1 MELRVNEVAIPEKID
16 FNYEELKAELISKV
30 SFYETLVYTDDQI
43 KDAKADKANLN
54 KLKKA
59 LNDER
64 IRKEKEYM
72 QPFNVFKA
80 QINEIIG
87 IIDKP
92 IAVIDEQ
99 VKAYDEKRKAEKQ
112 KAIEDLFSQIGF
124 QNFVTLEKIWDPKWL
139 NASVSMKS
147 IEDQMKS
154 RMYEIG
160 NGVLTLSQLPEFG
173 FEATEVFKETLDIN
187 KAISEAKRM
196 SEIAKAKAEAE
207 ARRKAEEESRKA
219 AEEARRKAEE
229 ERKAQEK
236 VAEEQRAAMAKAMTP
251 PEEVQ
256 PTPVQE
262 SQPEPQKMVVKFEVE
277 LTTEDATAL
286 REFFQSRNITFRAIR
301 SFGSKTY
308 QTFLDKFKNVP
319 YKLVATATPSPNKYK
334 ELIHY
339 AGYLEVMDTGQA
351 LTRFFQRD
359 STKANNLTLYPNM
372 EDEFWLWV
380 SSWAL
385 FITKPSDIN
394 PDYSDDGYV
403 LPPLDVRWHEIPI
416 HYGDSVDRD
425 GQMELF
431 TQASTGLKEAA
442 KIKRESIDARVEKM
456 KEIVDSSPEDHFILW
471 HDQEAERHAIKK
483 ALPETVD
490 IYGSMDYDLREQRVI
505 DFSNGKTRLFATK
518 KSISGSGCNFQ
529 RFCHREIFV
538 GIDYEFNDFIQAV
551 HTLMIRLQSPRMS
564 TQEHSGR

>member
-16 FNYEELKAELISKV
+16 FNYEELKAELTSKV

-112 KAIEDLFSQIGF
+112 KAIEELFATIGF

-154 RMYEIG
+154 KMYEIG

-207 ARRKAEEESRKA
+207 ARRKAAEEARKA
-219 AEEARRKAEE
+219 AEEARKAEE

-236 VAEEQRAAMAKAMTP
+236 AAEEQRAAMAKAMTP
-251 PEEVQ
+251 LEDVQ

-262 SQPEPQKMVVKFEVE
+262 SQPEPQK
-277 LTTEDATAL
+277 
-286 REFFQSRNITFRAIR
+286 
-301 SFGSKTY
+301 
-308 QTFLDKFKNVP
+308 
-319 YKLVATATPSPNKYK
+319 
-334 ELIHY
+334 
-339 AGYLEVMDTGQA
+339 
-351 LTRFFQRD
+351 
-359 STKANNLTLYPNM
+359 
-372 EDEFWLWV
+372 W
-380 SSWAL
+380 
-385 FITKPSDIN
+385 
-394 PDYSDDGYV
+394 
-403 LPPLDVRWHEIPI
+403 
-416 HYGDSVDRD
+416 
-425 GQMELF
+425 
-431 TQASTGLKEAA
+431 
-442 KIKRESIDARVEKM
+442 
-456 KEIVDSSPEDHFILW
+456 
-471 HDQEAERHAIKK
+471 
-483 ALPETVD
+483 
-490 IYGSMDYDLREQRVI
+490 
-505 DFSNGKTRLFATK
+505 
-518 KSISGSGCNFQ
+518 
-529 RFCHREIFV
+529 
-538 GIDYEFNDFIQAV
+538 
-551 HTLMIRLQSPRMS
+551 
-564 TQEHSGR
+564 

>member
-16 FNYEELKAELISKV
+16 FNYEELKAELTSKV

-64 IRKEKEYM
+64 IRREKEYM

-112 KAIEDLFSQIGF
+112 KAIEELFATIGF

-154 RMYEIG
+154 KMYEIG

-207 ARRKAEEESRKA
+207 ARRKAEEE
-219 AEEARRKAEE
+219 
-229 ERKAQEK
+229 RKAQERA
-236 VAEEQRAAMAKAMTP
+236 AEEQRAAKAMTP

-286 REFFQSRNITFRAIR
+286 REFFQSRNITFRAI
-301 SFGSKTY
+301 K
-308 QTFLDKFKNVP
+308 
-319 YKLVATATPSPNKYK
+319 
-334 ELIHY
+334 
-339 AGYLEVMDTGQA
+339 
-351 LTRFFQRD
+351 
-359 STKANNLTLYPNM
+359 
-372 EDEFWLWV
+372 
-380 SSWAL
+380 
-385 FITKPSDIN
+385 
-394 PDYSDDGYV
+394 
-403 LPPLDVRWHEIPI
+403 
-416 HYGDSVDRD
+416 
-425 GQMELF
+425 
-431 TQASTGLKEAA
+431 
-442 KIKRESIDARVEKM
+442 
-456 KEIVDSSPEDHFILW
+456 
-471 HDQEAERHAIKK
+471 
-483 ALPETVD
+483 
-490 IYGSMDYDLREQRVI
+490 
-505 DFSNGKTRLFATK
+505 
-518 KSISGSGCNFQ
+518 
-529 RFCHREIFV
+529 
-538 GIDYEFNDFIQAV
+538 
-551 HTLMIRLQSPRMS
+551 
-564 TQEHSGR
+564 

>member
-16 FNYEELKAELISKV
+16 FNYDELKAELTSKV

-54 KLKKA
+54 KLKRA

-64 IRKEKEYM
+64 IRREKEYM

-207 ARRKAEEESRKA
+207 ARRKAAEEARKA

-229 ERKAQEK
+229 ERKAQERA
-236 VAEEQRAAMAKAMTP
+236 AEEQRAAMAQAMTP
-251 PEEVQ
+251 PEDAQ
-256 PTPVQE
+256 PAPVEE
-262 SQPEPQKMVVKFEVE
+262 SQPEPQKMIVKFEVE

-286 REFFQSRNITFRAIR
+286 REFFQSRNIAFRAI
-301 SFGSKTY
+301 K
-308 QTFLDKFKNVP
+308 
-319 YKLVATATPSPNKYK
+319 
-334 ELIHY
+334 
-339 AGYLEVMDTGQA
+339 
-351 LTRFFQRD
+351 
-359 STKANNLTLYPNM
+359 
-372 EDEFWLWV
+372 
-380 SSWAL
+380 
-385 FITKPSDIN
+385 
-394 PDYSDDGYV
+394 
-403 LPPLDVRWHEIPI
+403 
-416 HYGDSVDRD
+416 
-425 GQMELF
+425 
-431 TQASTGLKEAA
+431 
-442 KIKRESIDARVEKM
+442 
-456 KEIVDSSPEDHFILW
+456 
-471 HDQEAERHAIKK
+471 
-483 ALPETVD
+483 
-490 IYGSMDYDLREQRVI
+490 
-505 DFSNGKTRLFATK
+505 
-518 KSISGSGCNFQ
+518 
-529 RFCHREIFV
+529 
-538 GIDYEFNDFIQAV
+538 
-551 HTLMIRLQSPRMS
+551 
-564 TQEHSGR
+564 

>member
-16 FNYEELKAELISKV
+16 FNYEELKAELTSKV

-54 KLKKA
+54 KLKRA

-64 IRKEKEYM
+64 IRREKEYM

-112 KAIEDLFSQIGF
+112 KAIEVLFSQIGF

-160 NGVLTLSQLPEFG
+160 NGVLTLSQLPKFG

-207 ARRKAEEESRKA
+207 ARRKAEEETRKA

-229 ERKAQEK
+229 ERKAQERA
-236 VAEEQRAAMAKAMTP
+236 AEEQRAAKAMTP

-286 REFFQSRNITFRAIR
+286 REFFQSRNITFRAI
-301 SFGSKTY
+301 K
-308 QTFLDKFKNVP
+308 
-319 YKLVATATPSPNKYK
+319 
-334 ELIHY
+334 
-339 AGYLEVMDTGQA
+339 
-351 LTRFFQRD
+351 
-359 STKANNLTLYPNM
+359 
-372 EDEFWLWV
+372 
-380 SSWAL
+380 
-385 FITKPSDIN
+385 
-394 PDYSDDGYV
+394 
-403 LPPLDVRWHEIPI
+403 
-416 HYGDSVDRD
+416 
-425 GQMELF
+425 
-431 TQASTGLKEAA
+431 
-442 KIKRESIDARVEKM
+442 
-456 KEIVDSSPEDHFILW
+456 
-471 HDQEAERHAIKK
+471 
-483 ALPETVD
+483 
-490 IYGSMDYDLREQRVI
+490 
-505 DFSNGKTRLFATK
+505 
-518 KSISGSGCNFQ
+518 
-529 RFCHREIFV
+529 
-538 GIDYEFNDFIQAV
+538 
-551 HTLMIRLQSPRMS
+551 
-564 TQEHSGR
+564 